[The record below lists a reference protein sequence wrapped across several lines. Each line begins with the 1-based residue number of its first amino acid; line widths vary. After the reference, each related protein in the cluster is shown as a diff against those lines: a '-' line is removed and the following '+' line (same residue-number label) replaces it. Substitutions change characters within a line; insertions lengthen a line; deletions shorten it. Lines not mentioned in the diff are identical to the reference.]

1 MKKITLFALTAVIS
15 MSAFAQVKTV
25 ANAPEKLTNPKL
37 RPVLNPAL
45 SSQLSGDRVFSGWLN
60 YALQLDDAVNGFTP
74 GAAAPAFMM
83 IFPDTSIIAGVYTDG
98 TTAYPQFMKAATM
111 LDPKNMPFMGINS
124 TDAFSLD
131 SLGIAYGYLRSL
143 SSAVVDTLIIDIVK
157 HSTALEYTLG
167 GTETYQDI
175 EYTQSSNTT
184 AASNVLATYKV
195 PLFEADSS
203 STVNEIFIKTTG
215 LSTQAAGSRIGAVVS
230 FKPGYTYS
238 ITDSISDKNAFYV
251 FSYEQNGASTA
262 PTYYGSVGVSSS
274 DMNCSYALSSDVR
287 YNMST
292 TGWNGYFLPTW
303 AWTDPYA
310 YEHHIIEFKISN
322 PPVGIS
328 EFENGAK
335 LGQNVPNPTNGTSMI
350 KYELEKNAK
359 VALNVYD
366 VTGKIVATQNIGE
379 QNAGS
384 HTVNFNAADLAAGMY
399 YYSLTVN
406 NAATSAMKMA
416 VIK

>member
-1 MKKITLFALTAVIS
+1 MKKITLLVLTAVIS
-15 MSAFAQVKTV
+15 ISAFAQVKTV
-25 ANAPEKLTNPKL
+25 ANAPEKITNPKL

-45 SSQLSGDRVFSGWLN
+45 SAQMGGDRVFSGWLN
-60 YALQLDDAVNGFTP
+60 YALQLDDATNGFTP
-74 GAAAPAFMM
+74 GAAAPAFML
-83 IFPDTSIIAGVYTDG
+83 IFPDTSIIAGVYSDG
-98 TTAYPQFMKAATM
+98 TTAYPQFMKAGTM

-124 TDAFSLD
+124 SDPYSLD

-143 SSAVVDTLIIDIVK
+143 PSTVIDTLIVNIVK

-175 EYTQSSNTT
+175 EYNQATNTV
-184 AASNVLATYKV
+184 AASNVLATYKI
-195 PLFEADSS
+195 PLTETDSS
-203 STVNEIFIKTTG
+203 SSVSEIFIKTTG
-215 LSTQAAGSRIGAVVS
+215 LTTQAAGNRIGAVVS
-230 FKPGYTYS
+230 FKPGYSYS
-238 ITDSISDKNAFYV
+238 ITDSISDKNAFYL

-262 PTYYGSVGVSSS
+262 PTYYGSVGVSAS

-310 YEHHIIEFKISN
+310 YENHIIEFKISN

-350 KYELEKNAK
+350 KYELENNSK

-366 VTGKIVATQNIGE
+366 VTGKLVATQNIGE
-379 QNAGS
+379 QNAGA
-384 HTVNFNAADLAAGMY
+384 HAVNFNAADLAGGLY
-399 YYSLTVN
+399 YYSLTVD
-406 NAATSAMKMA
+406 NATTAAMKMV